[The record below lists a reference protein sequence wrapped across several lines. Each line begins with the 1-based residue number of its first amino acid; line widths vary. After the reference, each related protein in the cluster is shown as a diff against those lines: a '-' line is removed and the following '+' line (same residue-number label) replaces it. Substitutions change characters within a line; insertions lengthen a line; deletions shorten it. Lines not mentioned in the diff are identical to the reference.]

1 MSIKNF
7 IIFRDITYK
16 MFRLSLE
23 KSLNLVKDSLKQY
36 KSIIKETLDNLNSQ
50 PKKRK
55 NVHIDDV
62 KMQKNVLFIFILSY

>member
-1 MSIKNF
+1 
-7 IIFRDITYK
+7 